1 MSTEKADALVLR
13 VIDFSET
20 SNIVTLLTREF
31 GKIHALAKG
40 GRRPKGP
47 FESALDLLSECR
59 VVFLRKSSGALD
71 LLTEA
76 KLEKRF
82 RGRRGDLSSLYAGY
96 YVAEL
101 LSELTHDLDP
111 HPELYD
117 AAVRTLA
124 ALTGTGPIARVVLR
138 FELIALHRAGHAPSL
153 AQCVGCGTDIE
164 PIGRVYFAHAMGG
177 VLCGACRAGRKNVVS
192 VSAGAIRV
200 LAKYA
205 DMESEDWQNVEL
217 PTRGG
222 GEIRALVN
230 HYLCHVIGR
239 RPRMHAYLGFL
250 AG

>member
-31 GKIHALAKG
+31 GKVHALAKG
-40 GRRPKGP
+40 GRRLKGP

-59 VVFLRKSSGALD
+59 VVFLRKSSEALD

-82 RGRRGDLSSLYAGY
+82 RGRRGDLMSLYAGY

-117 AAVRTLA
+117 TAVRTLA
-124 ALTGTGPIARVVLR
+124 ALSGTGAIAPIVLR
-138 FELIALHRAGHAPSL
+138 FELLALHLVGHAPSWST
-153 AQCVGCGTDIE
+153 CVGCGTDVE
-164 PIGRVYFAHAMGG
+164 PVGRVYFGHAAGG

-200 LAKYA
+200 LAQYA
-205 DMESEDWQNVEL
+205 EPESEDWSGVEL
-217 PTRGG
+217 PARGG

-250 AG
+250 SG

>member
-59 VVFLRKSSGALD
+59 VVFLRKSSEALD

-82 RGRRGDLSSLYAGY
+82 RGRPGDLSSLYAGY

-101 LSELTHDLDP
+101 LSELTHDSDP

-124 ALTGTGPIARVVLR
+124 ALGGTGPIAPIVLR
-138 FELIALHRAGHAPSL
+138 FELSALQLVGHAPSL
-153 AQCVGCGTDIE
+153 STCVGCGKDVE
-164 PIGRVYFAHAMGG
+164 PVGRVYFGHLAGG

-192 VSAGAIRV
+192 VSAGAIRT
-200 LAKYA
+200 LATFA
-205 DMESEDWQNVEL
+205 DSESQDWQNSEL
-217 PTRGG
+217 PARGS

-230 HYLCHVIGR
+230 HYLSHVIGR

-250 AG
+250 SS